1 MHGTITAMAQN
12 PPLNRRGKKRRKRA
26 SGDRTATGRVCR
38 KPVDY
43 RAQAAAQP
51 HRQWLPEA
59 HRLSEKA
66 GSVIGC
72 LNLIGRISDH
82 QYEAGRRYSV
92 IVGAY
97 RSIIGCPTAMSG
109 GGRGQG
115 CTGDKNCDPCRCQ
128 FLTNRYMRAYEA
140 IPYRKAHMA
149 INRVVVGDELCD
161 TVQLEHLRAG
171 LNALA
176 RHFGL

>member
-1 MHGTITAMAQN
+1 MHGNLGATGMTG
-12 PPLNRRGKKRRKRA
+12 LNRHGKKRRKRA
-26 SGDRTATGRVCR
+26 TGCRTATGRICR

-51 HRQWLPEA
+51 HRRHLPEA
-59 HRLSEKA
+59 LRLSEKA

-82 QYEAGRRYSV
+82 EYEAGRRYSV

-97 RSIIGCPTAMSG
+97 HSVIGCPTAMSG

-115 CTGDKNCDPCRCQ
+115 CTGEANCDPCECR

-140 IPYRKAHMA
+140 IPNRKAHMA
-149 INRVVVGDELCD
+149 INRIVVGDELCD
-161 TVQLEHLRAG
+161 PSQLVHLRDG